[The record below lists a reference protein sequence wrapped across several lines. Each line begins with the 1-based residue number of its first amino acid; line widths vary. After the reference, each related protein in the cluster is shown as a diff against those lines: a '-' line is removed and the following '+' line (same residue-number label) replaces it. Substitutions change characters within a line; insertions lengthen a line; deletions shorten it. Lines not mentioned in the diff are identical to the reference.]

1 MLMASGRSDHDAG
14 GGGAY
19 EDPGE
24 HVERVVDAQVDAR
37 EGDEEA
43 GDQERR
49 GEGRVD
55 VRERQGSRRRGR
67 GVAGGEGARGW
78 RLYEGGYLGV
88 VDKGPGAVEEV
99 LRALGE
105 RPGCHD
111 GDPGHEQVRGMQT
124 SNEERPGGDETP
136 ERSRGPRD
144 REGAHHGR
152 QWRPLVTEDGPEQ
165 RPVEVP
171 YFAREILQARIAGYC
186 TRLRPGCPSKGSGQE
201 NHFVPPRD
209 K

>member
-1 MLMASGRSDHDAG
+1 MTTQSQSASPARARPLEEVKAETIRRAG
-14 GGGAY
+14 KLNPLDGINP
-19 EDPGE
+19 ED
-24 HVERVVDAQVDAR
+24 
-37 EGDEEA
+37 
-43 GDQERR
+43 
-49 GEGRVD
+49 
-55 VRERQGSRRRGR
+55 
-67 GVAGGEGARGW
+67 GARVANALKSLDRDEW
-78 RLYEGGYLGV
+78 AAEWS
-88 VDKGPGAVEEV
+88 K
-99 LRALGE
+99 LGE
-105 RPGCHD
+105 RAEAD
-111 GDPGHEQVRGMQT
+111 AEKQ
-124 SNEERPGGDETP
+124 EKPGGDETP

-201 NHFVPPRD
+201 NQIVPPRD